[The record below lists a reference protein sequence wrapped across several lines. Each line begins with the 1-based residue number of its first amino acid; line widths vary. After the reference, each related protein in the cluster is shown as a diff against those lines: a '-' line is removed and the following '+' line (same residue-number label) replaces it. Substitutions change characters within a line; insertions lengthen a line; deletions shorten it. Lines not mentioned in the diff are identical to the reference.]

1 LLIDQ
6 LLHLGW
12 LDVIDLIAEMAG
24 EFGLALSGLDPWS
37 LGQSRWPR
45 SGLTAAPELAA
56 TLGIITGGVLSL
68 FGPSVVDRAYEL
80 ITGRKGG

>member
-6 LLHLGW
+6 LLQLGW

-56 TLGIITGGVLSL
+56 TPRDHHRGC
-68 FGPSVVDRAYEL
+68 FVVIWPKCR
-80 ITGRKGG
+80 